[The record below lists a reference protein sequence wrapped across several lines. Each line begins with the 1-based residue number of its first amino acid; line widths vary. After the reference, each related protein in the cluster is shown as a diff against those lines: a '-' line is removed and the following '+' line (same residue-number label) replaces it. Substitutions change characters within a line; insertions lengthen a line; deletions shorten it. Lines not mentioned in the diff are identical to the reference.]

1 MVGVG
6 QPPRSSTRK
15 GTAVKKSYQ
24 KGAGSASGEVIVP
37 DEVTISLTEIAASA
51 KEGLLALAVG
61 TGLKVMEAMFAEDV
75 DRLCGPKGKH
85 NEERSGYR
93 HGTESGAVTLGG
105 RRLPIQRPR
114 VRASDGSEEL
124 SVPSYA
130 LFSSTEVLGRLAM
143 ERMLAGLSTRRYGVG
158 LEPVGEKITAAASGT
173 SRSAVSRRFT
183 QATET
188 ALVDLLARPLDDLDL
203 VAIMIDGV
211 HFAEHC
217 CVVAMGIDISG
228 VKHPLAL
235 LEGATENA
243 TLARELLVGL
253 RERGLDAT
261 KPILVVIDGAKAL
274 ARAVLDVFNH
284 PVIQRCQQHKIGNVK
299 DRLPEKLRGVV
310 ERRMR
315 AAYRAD
321 SAVEAEG
328 RLLALAREL
337 EKTHPGAAA
346 SLREGLEETL
356 TVIRLGLP
364 PTLQRTMRSTN
375 PVESL
380 LSICREHAGNVKR
393 WQNGQMALRWCAAGM
408 LEAEKQFRR
417 VNGHLHLPALRAAL
431 EREIRAEEIKKECY
445 NKDVA

>member
-1 MVGVG
+1 M
-6 QPPRSSTRK
+6 
-15 GTAVKKSYQ
+15 KKSYQ